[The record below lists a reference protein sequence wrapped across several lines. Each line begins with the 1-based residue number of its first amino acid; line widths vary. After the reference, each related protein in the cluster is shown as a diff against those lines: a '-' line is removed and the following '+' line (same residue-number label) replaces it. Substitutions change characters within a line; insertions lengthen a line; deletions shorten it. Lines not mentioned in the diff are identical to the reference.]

1 MNVAIVCKI
10 HDRASNAIAGICKL
24 GTLAKG
30 TDLGFGAFAGIG
42 IGWLNIIGFGGGKL
56 GGIVN
61 RGASSRTWFGS

>member
-42 IGWLNIIGFGGGKL
+42 IG
-56 GGIVN
+56 
-61 RGASSRTWFGS
+61 